1 MMEKK
6 KVEGLVNNVI
16 AEITEAI
23 DKTDDALLKLTLANI
38 AVKIATIYV
47 EINKIDKLGENNG

>member
-1 MMEKK
+1 MMDKK

-23 DKTDDALLKLTLANI
+23 DKTDHALLKLTLANI